1 MATTL
6 WHEVITGAGTGY
18 PLLVHETISLA
29 GEGSNRFIHDTIPVP
44 SPTAPLVIVSS
55 WTDLQNINFDMAANY
70 SLTRDLLT
78 TDSDYYN
85 VGHDFLPIGWDNSE
99 VFSGTFNGNGHSI
112 SGLTI
117 NLPSYADVGMFYQ
130 LSGANISDLDLLD
143 VSVTGDENVGALS
156 GNCAGTQVT
165 LVHVTGTV
173 VGGMASSSTGG
184 LLGVVSGS
192 SIISRCSSLAEV
204 FGGSEVGG
212 LLGQLLNSALHD
224 CYAKGNVLGLLD
236 KVGGLVGKSDYGTT
250 KNSYAA
256 PDRVT
261 GGTKVG
267 GLFGSVVRGG
277 SLACNITNCYAVCSV
292 VATGGTPGGL
302 IGYIDTGGLGI

>member
-18 PLLVHETISLA
+18 TLLIHDTISLA

-44 SPTAPLVIVSS
+44 SPTASLVSVSS
-55 WTDLQNINFDMAANY
+55 WTGLQNMNFDMAANY
-70 SLTRDLLT
+70 SLTRDLLA

-85 VGHDFLPIGWDNSE
+85 VGHDFLPIGWNDS
-99 VFSGTFNGNGHSI
+99 VAFSGTFEGNGHSI
-112 SGLTI
+112 SGLTV
-117 NLPSYADVGMFYQ
+117 NLPGDTDVGMFYQ
-130 LSGANISDLDLLD
+130 LSGANIRNFDLLD
-143 VSVTGDENVGALS
+143 VSITGDENVGALS
-156 GNCAGTQVT
+156 GNCDGTQVT

-184 LLGVVSGS
+184 LLGVVTGS
-192 SIISRCSSLAEV
+192 SIVSKCSSLAEV

-224 CYAKGNVLGLLD
+224 CYAKGNISALLD
-236 KVGGLVGKSDYGTT
+236 NVGGLVGKSSYGTT

-256 PDRVT
+256 PDLVT
-261 GGTKVG
+261 GGTRVG
-267 GLFGSVVRGG
+267 GLFGSVLHSGTI
-277 SLACNITNCYAVCSV
+277 ACNITNCYAVCSV

-302 IGYIDTGGLGI
+302 IGYIDTGGMGI